1 VTHKVPL
8 ILESYIAMKKP
19 IKKEFEYHSKLV
31 EETLGFSFV
40 FDFWYNGVLIGPT
53 WTDNGD
59 KVLDFLTEYK
69 ILYYDFYND
78 FRLPQT
84 TSLKDSIFTMVAAW
98 IEAHPKILI
107 LESPFITEDL
117 SEKIY
122 DFMGNY
128 LQENRSILN
137 GQREK
142 DKITRLELFQYFQKE
157 SLLP

>member
-1 VTHKVPL
+1 
-8 ILESYIAMKKP
+8 MKKP

-31 EETLGFSFV
+31 QETLDFTFV
-40 FDFWYNGVLIGPT
+40 FDFWYNGVLIGPA
-53 WTDNGD
+53 WTENGNE
-59 KVLDFLTEYK
+59 VLDFLTKYQ
-69 ILYYDFYND
+69 ILYYDFYSD

-84 TSLKDSIFTMVAAW
+84 TVLKNSIFAMVAKW
-98 IEAHPKILI
+98 VEDHPKILL
-107 LESPFITEDL
+107 LESTFITEDL

-128 LQENRSILN
+128 LQENRRILN